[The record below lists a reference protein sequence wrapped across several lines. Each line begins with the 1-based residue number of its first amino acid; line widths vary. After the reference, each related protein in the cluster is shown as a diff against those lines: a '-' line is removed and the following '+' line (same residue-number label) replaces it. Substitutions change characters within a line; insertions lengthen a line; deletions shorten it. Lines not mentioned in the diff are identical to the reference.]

1 MWQKLWTIVFVI
13 LMPDIVRSINLMNS
27 NNTKN
32 NTVLIS
38 KIHNMELNMMYDAE
52 NIIELNTVQNTILN
66 NTSIE
71 HENRTQY
78 ENKVLPKKYI
88 VSMQEMYKKE
98 RKRRMVTQAIIQG
111 ALLIVLLLILIIM
124 GIKNDYIR
132 IDLFC
137 CATQYC
143 QRMRSRI
150 YTITANDIEPGSI
163 WDARETYNNMLA
175 RRRTREAMRMIF
187 YYATSQES
195 SDDNGEFVRE
205 PQRQTV

>member
-1 MWQKLWTIVFVI
+1 MQKLWTIVFVI
-13 LMPDIVRSINLMNS
+13 LMPDIVRSMNLTNS

-32 NTVLIS
+32 TVLIS
-38 KIHNMELNMMYDAE
+38 KTHNMELNMMYNAE
-52 NIIELNTVQNTILN
+52 NITELNTVQNTILN

-71 HENRTQY
+71 NENRTQY

-88 VSMQEMYKKE
+88 VMQEMYRKE
-98 RKRRMVTQAIIQG
+98 RKRRMVTQAVIQG

-124 GIKNDYIR
+124 AIKNDYIK

-137 CATQYC
+137 CAQYC

-187 YYATSQES
+187 YYTTSQEPC
-195 SDDNGEFVRE
+195 DENREFVRE